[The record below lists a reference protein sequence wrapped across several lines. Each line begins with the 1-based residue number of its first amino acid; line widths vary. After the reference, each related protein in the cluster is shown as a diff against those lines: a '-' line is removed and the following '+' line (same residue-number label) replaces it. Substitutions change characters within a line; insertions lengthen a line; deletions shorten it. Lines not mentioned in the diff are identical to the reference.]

1 MTKTKAKK
9 STAKKPVSKAKK
21 PAVAKV
27 AKERAVKSVKTASD
41 RAERKVVEAPAKEL
55 TRVRDGEKSGVYIRR
70 LLETNAFTTGE
81 IIEAVHDNFPG
92 SKVSSADVAFH
103 RYNMRK
109 EGAETVVVRISKT
122 GERYALAA

>member
-9 STAKKPVSKAKK
+9 STTKKTASKAKK

-27 AKERAVKSVKTASD
+27 AKERVVKSAKTASD
-41 RAERKVVEAPAKEL
+41 RAERKIVEAPAKEL
-55 TRVRDGEKSGVYIRR
+55 TRVRDGEKSGQYIRR
-70 LLETNAFTTGE
+70 LLETNAFTTAE
-81 IIEAVHDNFPG
+81 IIEAVQNNFPD
-92 SKVSSADVAFH
+92 SKVGPADVAFH

-109 EGAETVVVRISKT
+109 EGAETVVVRISKA